1 MLLPFAQQAGIAFE
15 NVRLYEKQRAQAGEL
30 AARLDQLDALYTA
43 SQSILSSLE
52 LDVILQRFAEQMSR
66 LTRSIG
72 AAICDYDPADRS
84 GVLKAVW
91 QRDAFHPRVPMQP
104 GERLSF
110 ASPLLEPVING
121 REVVRYSA
129 DEVREAFG
137 GGHPDAPSHELVVVP
152 VFSHARLL
160 GVALLRDDP
169 AHQFAASDFQ
179 TCRALASQAAIAFE
193 QALLFSE
200 VRELERVKSE
210 MIRLASHDL
219 RGPLTRLQAY
229 LDVIDRRFDTLAPD
243 RRQSYFR
250 RAAEAAGQMQDIISN
265 LLSLERIEEQHRL
278 AQPVVWADLIARAV
292 ESVQTELAES
302 GCTLTVEC
310 PDALPDGHGDA
321 VRLERALSN
330 LIANAIK
337 YSPGGGQVVVR
348 ARQKQY
354 GPQASVAIEVED
366 CGIGISPDEQA
377 RLFDPFY
384 RVEATAEEFPGLGLG
399 LSVVKAAVRYHNGN
413 VYMDSE
419 PGRGSLFGFWVPVG

>member
-1 MLLPFAQQAGIAFE
+1 
-15 NVRLYEKQRAQAGEL
+15 
-30 AARLDQLDALYTA
+30 
-43 SQSILSSLE
+43 
-52 LDVILQRFAEQMSR
+52 
-66 LTRSIG
+66 
-72 AAICDYDPADRS
+72 
-84 GVLKAVW
+84 
-91 QRDAFHPRVPMQP
+91 
-104 GERLSF
+104 
-110 ASPLLEPVING
+110 
-121 REVVRYSA
+121 
-129 DEVREAFG
+129 
-137 GGHPDAPSHELVVVP
+137 
-152 VFSHARLL
+152 
-160 GVALLRDDP
+160 
-169 AHQFAASDFQ
+169 DFQ

-243 RRQSYFR
+243 RRQGYFH

-348 ARQKQY
+348 AQQ
-354 GPQASVAIEVED
+354 
-366 CGIGISPDEQA
+366 
-377 RLFDPFY
+377 
-384 RVEATAEEFPGLGLG
+384 
-399 LSVVKAAVRYHNGN
+399 
-413 VYMDSE
+413 
-419 PGRGSLFGFWVPVG
+419 

>member
-1 MLLPFAQQAGIAFE
+1 
-15 NVRLYEKQRAQAGEL
+15 
-30 AARLDQLDALYTA
+30 
-43 SQSILSSLE
+43 
-52 LDVILQRFAEQMSR
+52 
-66 LTRSIG
+66 
-72 AAICDYDPADRS
+72 
-84 GVLKAVW
+84 
-91 QRDAFHPRVPMQP
+91 
-104 GERLSF
+104 
-110 ASPLLEPVING
+110 
-121 REVVRYSA
+121 
-129 DEVREAFG
+129 
-137 GGHPDAPSHELVVVP
+137 
-152 VFSHARLL
+152 
-160 GVALLRDDP
+160 
-169 AHQFAASDFQ
+169 
-179 TCRALASQAAIAFE
+179 
-193 QALLFSE
+193 
-200 VRELERVKSE
+200 
-210 MIRLASHDL
+210 
-219 RGPLTRLQAY
+219 
-229 LDVIDRRFDTLAPD
+229 